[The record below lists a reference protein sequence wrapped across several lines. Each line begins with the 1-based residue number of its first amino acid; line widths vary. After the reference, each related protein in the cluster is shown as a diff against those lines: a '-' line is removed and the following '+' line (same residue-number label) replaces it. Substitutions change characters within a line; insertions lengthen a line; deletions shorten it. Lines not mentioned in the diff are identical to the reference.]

1 MAAGYRMGMAA
12 DEPHVPA
19 ENPNVAS
26 ETEEDLPTGVTP
38 DPADPVDDDEP
49 PHLQHG
55 SPHPNEPAPYDPPN
69 PNVP

>member
-1 MAAGYRMGMAA
+1 MAS
-12 DEPHVPA
+12 
-19 ENPNVAS
+19 ENPNVSS
-26 ETEEDLPTGVTP
+26 ENDDLPTGVTP
-38 DPADPVDDDEP
+38 DPDDPVDADEP

>member
-1 MAAGYRMGMAA
+1 MSEQPPVR
-12 DEPHVPA
+12 DEDV
-19 ENPNVAS
+19 
-26 ETEEDLPTGVTP
+26 P
-38 DPADPVDDDEP
+38 DPPNELEGPEEEP